1 MPAYI
6 YEKKILHINRY
17 RRRGDGLPYGTGS
30 KEVGTDRR
38 RKVRDGIILKNF
50 DRRQNN
56 DPYYNGLKRRS
67 GMDRRSG
74 ME

>member
-1 MPAYI
+1 M
-6 YEKKILHINRY
+6 
-17 RRRGDGLPYGTGS
+17 PYGTGS

-38 RKVRDGIILKNF
+38 RKVRDGIILKDF

-56 DPYYNGLKRRS
+56 DPYYSGFKRRS